1 MVIISKKGI
10 LEFCLTVSLLKLTV
24 KHCISCLWLT
34 GCKQQWDQYSTQL
47 ETHRLSKVQ
56 LYIPRLW
63 RYCLLCNSLIN
74 RISSCSSWYMY
85 IYIYAIALP
94 NYIFDNFWYNIMYDF
109 IWFVILYK
117 LLWKEVQGRL
127 WSKPLLN
134 FPGTSLIKNY
144 IKMTASFRLLFF
156 TWLFS
161 AHRPTAGHVFLCL
174 YNILA

>member
-1 MVIISKKGI
+1 M
-10 LEFCLTVSLLKLTV
+10 
-24 KHCISCLWLT
+24 SCLWLT

-74 RISSCSSWYMY
+74 RISSCSSWYMFIY
-85 IYIYAIALP
+85 IYIYICNITLP

-117 LLWKEVQGRL
+117 LLWNEVQGRL

-134 FPGTSLIKNY
+134 FPGTSLITIMLKWQRPSDY
-144 IKMTASFRLLFF
+144 YFSHD
-156 TWLFS
+156 FS
-161 AHRPTAGHVFLCL
+161 ARTDPPLDTVF
-174 YNILA
+174 YVYIIH